1 MEVPHVYKMLG
12 LAKPD
17 EVWLIVLAMYG
28 LQASPRDWCL
38 HRDATLPTLKWTR
51 QGPNGLL
58 TGSFEKTK
66 GENVWRLEE
75 LDESGFI
82 LIPCIERNM

>member
-1 MEVPHVYKMLG
+1 MHNIVGEQLLLTAFLNAPRLDDSRLIAMEVPHVYKMLG

-38 HRDATLPTLKWTR
+38 HRDATLPTLN
-51 QGPNGLL
+51 GPGTGL
-58 TGSFEKTK
+58 
-66 GENVWRLEE
+66 V
-75 LDESGFI
+75 D
-82 LIPCIERNM
+82 C